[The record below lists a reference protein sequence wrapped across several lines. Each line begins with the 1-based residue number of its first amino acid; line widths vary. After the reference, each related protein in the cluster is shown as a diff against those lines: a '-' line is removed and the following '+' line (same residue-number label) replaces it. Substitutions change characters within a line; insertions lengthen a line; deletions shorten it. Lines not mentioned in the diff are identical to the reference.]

1 MAYIGVA
8 FLLPTALMAFAWGGD
23 SVSLFALAFA
33 IQYAGLLIERWVFFA
48 EASHP
53 QNLYYQKVA

>member
-1 MAYIGVA
+1 MVPIALLVFANIDGVSVE
-8 FLLPTALMAFAWGGD
+8 LLG
-23 SVSLFALAFA
+23 LAFV
-33 IQYAGLLIERWVFFA
+33 IQYLGLLVERWVFFA